1 MLTNNQRI
9 VKRLFDIVFAL
20 LLLPLVF
27 PMIIFLVIIST
38 LDTRANGFFIQK
50 RIGQQGKPFSFYK
63 IRTLKGK
70 HHEDIIAIKTGAT
83 LVGNFLRKT
92 KLDELPQLFN
102 VLNGSMSF
110 VGPRPDIPGYADKLE
125 GEDRIILT
133 VKPGITGPAT
143 IKYKN
148 EDQLLLQQPN
158 PKQYNDEVIWKD
170 KIKINKEYVKNW
182 SLQKDIRYLW
192 LSIFG

>member
-1 MLTNNQRI
+1 MLSPHQKFI
-9 VKRLFDIVFAL
+9 KRLFDLVLALTLLPFLLPVIVFL
-20 LLLPLVF
+20 
-27 PMIIFLVIIST
+27 IIIATI
-38 LDTRANGFFIQK
+38 DTHQNGFFIQK
-50 RIGQQGKPFSFYK
+50 RIGHQGKPFSFYK

-70 HHEDIIAIKTGAT
+70 NHDNVIAIYNQAT
-83 LVGNFLRKT
+83 PFGKFLRNT
-92 KLDELPQLFN
+92 KLDELPQLLN
-102 VLNGSMSF
+102 VLIGTMSF
-110 VGPRPDIPGYADKLE
+110 VGPRPDIPGYADKLT
-125 GEDRIILT
+125 GKDRIILT

-148 EDQLLLQQPN
+148 EDKILLQQTN

-192 LSIFG
+192 LSIFR

>member
-1 MLTNNQRI
+1 MLSPYQKFI
-9 VKRLFDIVFAL
+9 KRLFDLVLALTLLPILLPAIVFL
-20 LLLPLVF
+20 
-27 PMIIFLVIIST
+27 IIIATI
-38 LDTRANGFFIQK
+38 DTHQTGFFIQK
-50 RIGQQGKPFSFYK
+50 RIGYQGKPFLFYK

-70 HHEDIIAIKTGAT
+70 KHDDIIAIYNQAT
-83 LVGNFLRKT
+83 PFGKFLRNT
-92 KLDELPQLFN
+92 KLDELPQLLN
-102 VLNGSMSF
+102 VLIGTMSF
-110 VGPRPDIPGYADKLE
+110 VGPRPDIPGYADKLT
-125 GEDRIILT
+125 GKDRIILT

-148 EDQLLLQQPN
+148 EDKILLQQTN

-192 LSIFG
+192 SSIFG

>member
-1 MLTNNQRI
+1 MLSPYQKI
-9 VKRLFDIVFAL
+9 IKRLFDLVLALALLPFLLPVIVFL
-20 LLLPLVF
+20 
-27 PMIIFLVIIST
+27 IIIATI
-38 LDTRANGFFIQK
+38 DTHQTGFFVQK
-50 RIGQQGKPFSFYK
+50 RIGYQGKPFSFYK

-70 HHEDIIAIKTGAT
+70 KHDDIIAIYNQAT
-83 LVGNFLRKT
+83 PIGKFLRNT

-102 VLNGSMSF
+102 VLIGTMSF
-110 VGPRPDIPGYADKLE
+110 VGPRPDIPGYADKLT
-125 GEDRIILT
+125 GKDRIILT

-148 EDQLLLQQPN
+148 EDKILLKQTN

-192 LSIFG
+192 SSIFG